1 MKKRF
6 PLQKICYNGGMR
18 IDQLL
23 ASTHS
28 RNDMKRALVKRQILV
43 DGKPVQSL
51 AQNVD
56 TNLQKVTIANRAS
69 PSTNHHY
76 WLLHKPRGVVT
87 ANQDKHHTTVFDSL
101 AKSDWNPDLYAV
113 GRLDRDTS
121 GLLLLTDNGP
131 LGYQLLHPDAHV
143 PKTYQ
148 VQVNGPLHSD
158 LPDLFATGII
168 FDDGYQC
175 RPAQLTI
182 LSSSPKQSR
191 ALIRLSEGKFHQV
204 KKMFLAVGVKVISL
218 SRIQFGPF
226 QLDKNLPYGAYRGLT
241 ASEKAQLIKLLE
253 ASR

>member
-1 MKKRF
+1 
-6 PLQKICYNGGMR
+6 MR

-23 ASTHS
+23 ANTYS
-28 RNDMKRALVKRQILV
+28 RKDIKRALAKGQIQV
-43 DGKPVQSL
+43 DGKPSKSL

-56 TNLQKVTIANRAS
+56 TDLQEVTIEGKPA

-87 ANQDKHHTTVFDSL
+87 ANQDRHHATVFDSL
-101 AKSDWNPDLYAV
+101 ARSDWNPDLYAV

-143 PKTYQ
+143 TKTYQ
-148 VQVNGPLHSD
+148 VQVNAPLHAD

-175 RPAQLTI
+175 LPAKLTI
-182 LSSSPKQSR
+182 QDSNPNQSQ
-191 ALIRLSEGKFHQV
+191 ALISLAEGKFHQV

-218 SRIQFGPF
+218 KRIQFGPF
-226 QLDKNLPYGAYRGLT
+226 QLDTSLPYGSYRGLT
-241 ASEKAQLIKLLE
+241 ADEKTQLIQLLE
-253 ASR
+253 ATR